1 VGIAFQIVLGL
12 LVLAGLAY
20 WLRGFTRPV
29 RRAYRQARE
38 LVATARRASFDPAR
52 PGRQPRDP
60 RVVDVAPYQ
69 SQNTVCAA
77 CGDTLNEAQVRAL
90 RARNVRCPGS
100 SRVARTCPYY
110 GERDLN

>member
-1 VGIAFQIVLGL
+1 MGIAFQIVLGV

-38 LVATARRASFDPAR
+38 LVETARRSGFDPAR
-52 PGRQPRDP
+52 PTRANRDP
-60 RVVDVAPYQ
+60 RVVDVAPRQ
-69 SQNTVCAA
+69 SQSTICPA
-77 CGDTLNEAQVRAL
+77 CGDALNDAQVRAL

-100 SRVARTCPYY
+100 SRVSRACPYY